1 MTIQKHLSSL
11 PAGAHP
17 LLLLEAHRDSQ
28 DFVSRQVTLALTLA
42 FTLTQ
47 FITLILT
54 PALAPQPSPSP

>member
-42 FTLTQ
+42 FTL
-47 FITLILT
+47 ILT